1 MELWHSVVL
10 GIIQGLAEFLP
21 ISSSGHLIIVS
32 TMLQGRALSMSFEVA
47 LHVGTL
53 LALLVYFW
61 KDWIDLLQGSVL
73 SLKEKKINP
82 RSQLLINLIV
92 GTVPAA
98 IIGKLFEH
106 QIEEFFS
113 TRAILVCFPLIIV
126 GILLW
131 WVDRK
136 APVHRKMLEFKPIH
150 GLLVGVAQACALF
163 PGTSRSGA
171 TIIASR
177 LMGLDRS
184 EAARFSFLLGTPIT
198 AGAAL
203 LKADEIL
210 ASIHLPE
217 FYVGMLVSAVTG
229 WLVIG
234 FLMRYLRKYGFGVFA
249 IYRVVLAL
257 VSIGIL
263 MSH

>member
-1 MELWHSVVL
+1 MELWHSVIL

-32 TMLQGRALSMSFEVA
+32 TMLQGQPLPMSLEVA
-47 LHVGTL
+47 LHVGTMV
-53 LALLVYFW
+53 ALLIYFW
-61 KDWIDLLQGSVL
+61 RDWLNLIQGSLLTV
-73 SLKEKKINP
+73 KEKKLNP
-82 RSQLLINLIV
+82 NSQLVLNIIV
-92 GTVPAA
+92 GSIPAA
-98 IIGKLFEH
+98 VIGLVFEH
-106 QIEEFFS
+106 QIETFFS
-113 TRAILVCFPLIIV
+113 THPYLVCFPLVIV

-136 APVHRKMLEFKPIH
+136 ASIHRKMLEFTPTH
-150 GLLVGVAQACALF
+150 GFLVGIAQACALF

-171 TIIASR
+171 TIIACR
-177 LMGLDRS
+177 LLGLDRS
-184 EAARFSFLLGTPIT
+184 DAARFSFLLGTPVMG
-198 AGAAL
+198 GAAL

-217 FYVGMLVSAVTG
+217 FYVGMLVSALTG

-249 IYRVVLAL
+249 IYRVILAL